1 MPSARIQDLEVNYM
15 LTGAADAPA
24 LVFSKSLGAN
34 LSMWDSQMPELE
46 NQFRVLRCDTRGEGN
61 TSVTPGPH
69 TIEQLAGDVLGLMDH
84 LRIERA
90 HFCGLSMGGM
100 IGMWLSLNAEKRLNK
115 VVLCNTAPKIGKAEM
130 WNARIENIRKGG
142 MTAVSAAVCER
153 WFTPAFRVRSP
164 EVLTG
169 AQRMIE
175 SMPPEGYVGCCAA
188 VRDFDARER
197 VSQIRVP
204 TLVITG
210 NQDAATPAA
219 DGRSLADQ
227 ISGAR
232 YVELNAAHISNIEA
246 SEQFTSEL
254 IKFLTA

>member
-1 MPSARIQDLEVNYM
+1 MPSVRIQDLEVNYT

-24 LVFSKSLGAN
+24 LVFSNSLGAN
-34 LSMWDSQMPELE
+34 LSMWDPQMPDLE
-46 NQFRVLRCDTRGEGN
+46 RKFRVLRCDTRGEGR
-61 TSVTPGPH
+61 TSVTPGPY
-69 TIEQLAGDVLGLMDH
+69 TIDQLAGDVLRVMDQ
-84 LRIERA
+84 LNIERA

-100 IGMWLSLNAEKRLNK
+100 IGMWLSLNAEKRLNR
-115 VVLCNTAPKIGKAEM
+115 VVLSNTAPKIGKAET
-130 WNARIENIRKGG
+130 WNARIENVRKGG

-153 WFTPAFRVRSP
+153 WFTPAFRVHSP
-164 EVLTG
+164 EIFAG
-169 AQRMIE
+169 AQRMID
-175 SMPPEGYVGCCAA
+175 SMPPEGYVACCAA

-197 VSQIRVP
+197 AGQIRVP

-219 DGRSLADQ
+219 DGRSLAQQ
-227 ISGAR
+227 IPGAR

-254 IKFLTA
+254 IRFLTA

>member
-1 MPSARIQDLEVNYM
+1 MPSARIQDLEVNYT
-15 LTGAADAPA
+15 LTARTDAPV
-24 LVFSKSLGAN
+24 LVFSNSLGAN

-46 NQFRVLRCDTRGEGN
+46 KEFRVLRCDTRGEGK
-61 TSVTPGPH
+61 TAVTTGPYK
-69 TIEQLAGDVLGLMDH
+69 IDQLAGDVLRLMDH
-84 LRIERA
+84 LDIERA

-115 VVLCNTAPKIGKAEM
+115 VVLSNTAAKIGKAEA
-130 WNARIENIRKGG
+130 WNARIENVRKGG
-142 MTAVSAAVCER
+142 MIAVSAAVCER
-153 WFTPAFRVRSP
+153 WFTPTFRAHSP
-164 EVLTG
+164 EIFAA

-175 SMPPEGYVGCCAA
+175 TMPPEGYVACCAA

-219 DGRSLADQ
+219 DGRSLAEK
-227 ISGAR
+227 IPGAR
-232 YVELNAAHISNIEA
+232 HVELNAAHISNIEA